1 MMDKRLGKVSEL
13 RVTNAIKANAPNA
26 NPDLLI
32 IAMGSTGGTIE
43 EARSRLTADG
53 ITTNHIMVRQMHPF
67 PSELLKP
74 HLDAA
79 KQVVIL
85 ENNATGQLANLI
97 KQNNGYHDKIRNL
110 LKYDGTPFLPSEI
123 HKACKELN

>member
-1 MMDKRLGKVSEL
+1 MDKRLGKISNL
-13 RVTNAIKANAPNA
+13 RVTNAVKADAPNA

-32 IAMGSTGGTIE
+32 VAMGSTGGTIE
-43 EARSRLTADG
+43 EARTRLTADG
-53 ITTNHIMVRQMHPF
+53 ITTNQIMVRQMHPF
-67 PSELLKP
+67 PVELLQP

-79 KQVVIL
+79 KQVVVL

-97 KQNNGYHDKIRNL
+97 KQNIGYHDKIRNL

>member
-1 MMDKRLGKVSEL
+1 MKVD
-13 RVTNAIKANAPNA
+13 APHA

-32 IAMGSTGGTIE
+32 VSMGSLGGTIE
-43 EARSRLTADG
+43 EARTRLTENG
-53 ITTNHIMVRQMHPF
+53 ITTNQMMVRQMHPF
-67 PSELLKP
+67 PSELVKP

-79 KQVVIL
+79 KQVVVL

-97 KQNNGYHDKIRNL
+97 KLNLGYHDKIRNL

-123 HKACKELN
+123 HKACKELI